1 MFSVLKVR
9 RDLPKGR
16 YVNPDWFAQGP
27 RAREVDQS
35 NGEKIRLSQSESID
49 DYEIRVIKPSKK
61 GKS

>member
-1 MFSVLKVR
+1 
-9 RDLPKGR
+9 
-16 YVNPDWFAQGP
+16 VNPDWFAKGP

-35 NGEKIRLSQSESID
+35 NGEKIRLSQSGSID